1 MALVDDWQR
10 IERGLPSDWLDA
22 RLRFTIADLAQR
34 PRAAALL
41 APLQPLELE
50 TGALTLRVGTAR
62 QRAGQSTRCG
72 GRSPVSTPSSID
84 GRLDLI
90 VYQNRPEAAAA
101 APAPPAHLPE
111 SWDAALAALPADWSD
126 LLGEITLASSDYL
139 DQAALHLAPLNPR
152 RAGTS
157 LRLQFR
163 SASRFGYGASA
174 GMVRRCFERC
184 DADNIRGRVEVLR
197 VLSDTDPVG
206 NAGPGL
212 ADRRPDGLDA
222 FGERDAPPSGSG

>member
-10 IERGLPSDWLDA
+10 IERALPSDWLET

-50 TGALTLRVGTAR
+50 AGALTLRVGRDGNAPGGEALRRALAR
-62 QRAGQSTRCG
+62 LDREH
-72 GRSPVSTPSSID
+72 IE

-90 VYQNRPEAAAA
+90 VYQNRPDAVAA
-101 APAPPAHLPE
+101 APVPPAHLPE
-111 SWDAALAALPADWSD
+111 SWDAALATLPADWSD
-126 LLGEITLASSDYL
+126 LLGEITLASSDYV
-139 DQAALHLAPLNPR
+139 DRAALHLAPLNPR
-152 RAGTS
+152 RMGVS
-157 LRLQFR
+157 LSFQFR
-163 SASRFGYGASA
+163 SASRFGYGASP

-184 DADNIRGRVEVLR
+184 DTDNIRGRVEVLR

-206 NAGPGL
+206 TQGPVWQIAG
-212 ADRRPDGLDA
+212 RMV
-222 FGERDAPPSGSG
+222 

>member
-50 TGALTLRVGTAR
+50 TGALTLRVGRRGNAPGSDALRRALAR
-62 QRAGQSTRCG
+62 LDTEY
-72 GRSPVSTPSSID
+72 ID

-206 NAGPGL
+206 TQGPVWHIAG
-212 ADRRPDGLDA
+212 RMV
-222 FGERDAPPSGSG
+222 